1 MKKALFL
8 LLLYLLPFVLIV
20 FGDRIIAGFLTKV
33 YGPIGALY
41 AIFIWI
47 RPLQEMMV
55 YVSLTP
61 LLLVL
66 TIWAIVSISY
76 IFGGVWFASTSLG
89 LAFGVIASYLTL
101 AIGFIHV
108 LISYGIYI
116 LFRDENWFEPD
127 RH

>member
-20 FGDRIIAGFLTKV
+20 FGDPLIAGFLIRL
-33 YGPIGALY
+33 YAPIGALY

-55 YVSLTP
+55 YVAFTP

-66 TIWAIVSISY
+66 TIWAMVIVSYFFEGI
-76 IFGGVWFASTSLG
+76 WFASTGLG
-89 LAFGVIASYLTL
+89 LAFGVSASIFTV

-108 LISYGIYI
+108 LICHGIYI
-116 LFRDENWFEPD
+116 LFRDEGWFESD
-127 RH
+127 